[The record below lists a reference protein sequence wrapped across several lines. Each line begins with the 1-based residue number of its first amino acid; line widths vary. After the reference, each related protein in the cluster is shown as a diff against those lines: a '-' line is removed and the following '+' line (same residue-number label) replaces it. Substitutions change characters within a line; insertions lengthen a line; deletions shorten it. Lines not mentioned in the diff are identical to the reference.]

1 MKALLGSRRRPPAR
15 LVAVLFAAVLTAA
28 ACGGATTSV
37 GPGASST
44 PLASGPLDRSNLAGL
59 VATTVPDQ
67 SQLGPLADALSSA
80 DRTRVNAAAVSSSIP
95 ALQAIQDQDL
105 LKVLQQ
111 LQAKQAAADGPSG
124 LLQLAAWRPA
134 APGSASHPSGA
145 LLANTETLVIAIMGG
160 AVDAYDPRIDT
171 SPQPLTQDLTDSSG
185 GVDTT
190 MRVTLTT
197 SSGGGRFTGALA
209 VDADTSKTDP
219 STGAVVGRVV
229 GTSNFVVSLNPCPDA
244 GGLVSGH
251 VALEDDETD
260 SGSTA
265 ASGSTSVGF
274 KYTGSGDFT
283 TTVNDQADIAS
294 THFSADVDRAVT
306 SATQAAGSDEPDL
319 SSTDLGLHFD
329 QTVTGSA
336 AGATDAQVTNA
347 QGPVSAEDGRAV
359 AGAFTIGIEAP
370 ALALSSFASNVWK
383 GGKCFEIRPSP
394 DGGDVGPG
402 SKTQVKVTV
411 YHWVD
416 KAEVKLPVKA
426 TLAGTRTVDPS
437 GVDQTAPATFTFTA
451 GQPNSTGDV
460 TYRVVSK
467 RGIAEKTSNFKVQA
481 GLNVNISGTLVES
494 VQPTGTYHLK
504 ISGIAIHIV
513 ANPDDS
519 LTVSGS
525 VTVSGTVDLPL
536 IGCTGTVNEHIAI
549 TGQGMLT
556 GPDDAPVF
564 HFQLGP
570 ASTNALGGHVSCP
583 YISMPFNAGDFFGQ
597 WSTTLGPVDVPASG
611 GTVTKSGS
619 TPGLLTRS
627 AKGTFVA
634 TPN

>member
-1 MKALLGSRRRPPAR
+1 MGSASRRPAR
-15 LVAVLFAAVLTAA
+15 LVTLLGAAALVAA
-28 ACGGATTSV
+28 ACGGATTTG

-44 PLASGPLDRSNLAGL
+44 ALANGPLDRSNLAAL

-67 SQLGPLADALSSA
+67 SQFGPLAEALSSA
-80 DRTRVNAAAVSSSIP
+80 DRTEVNAAAVSASIP
-95 ALQAIQDQDL
+95 ALEAIQDQDL
-105 LKVLQQ
+105 MKALQQ
-111 LQAKQAAADGPSG
+111 LQAKQAAASNSSG
-124 LLQLAAWRPA
+124 LVLTAWRP
-134 APGSASHPSGA
+134 PVTQTPLHPSGA
-145 LLANTETLVIAIMGG
+145 LLANTETLVIAIIGG
-160 AVDAYDPRIDT
+160 AVDAYDPRVDT
-171 SPQPLTQDLTDSSG
+171 SPQPVTQDLSDSSG
-185 GVDTT
+185 GVDTS

-209 VDADTSKTDP
+209 VDADTTKTDP

-229 GTSNFVVSLNPCPDA
+229 GSSNFVVSLNPCPDA

-251 VALEDDETD
+251 VAMEDDETD

-306 SATQAAGSDEPDL
+306 SATQAPGADAPDL
-319 SSTDLGLHFD
+319 TSTDLGLHFD

-336 AGATDAQVTNA
+336 GGATDAQVTNA

-359 AGAFTIGIEAP
+359 AGAFTIGIEVP
-370 ALALSSFASNVWK
+370 ALAMASFASNVWK
-383 GGKCFEIRPSP
+383 GGKCFEIRPTP

-402 SKTQVKVTV
+402 SKTQIKVTV

-426 TLAGTRTVDPS
+426 TLAGTKTVDPS
-437 GVDQTAPATFTFTA
+437 GVDQTAPATFSFTA
-451 GQPNSTGDV
+451 GQPDSTGDI

-467 RGIAEKTSNFKVQA
+467 RGIAEKTSNFKVQS
-481 GLNVNISGTLVES
+481 GLKLNISGTLVES
-494 VQPTGTYHLK
+494 VQPAGTYHLK
-504 ISGIAIHIV
+504 ITGTGILV
-513 ANPDDS
+513 TANPDNS
-519 LTVSGS
+519 LTATGS
-525 VTVSGTVDLPL
+525 VTVSGTVDMPL
-536 IGCTGTVNEHIAI
+536 VGCTGTVNEHIAI
-549 TGQGMLT
+549 TGQGTLS

-564 HFQLGP
+564 HLQLGP

-583 YISMPFNAGDFFGQ
+583 YVSMPFNAGDFFGQ
-597 WSTTLGPVDVPASG
+597 WSTTLGPVDLPASG
-611 GTVTKSGS
+611 GTVAKSGS
-619 TPGLLTRS
+619 TPGLLQRNAT
-627 AKGTFVA
+627 GTFVA
-634 TPN
+634 TPRN